1 METRIHNVTN
11 LYNYID
17 NSRQME
23 NLDCQIKQKE
33 AELELLDQLEQTYG
47 KLGVSALFGSVEKYN
62 KLKKEILKLRLV
74 RNSLEREVLW
84 FELGALLEE

>member
-17 NSRQME
+17 NSRQVE
-23 NLDCQIKQKE
+23 NLDRQIASKE
-33 AELELLDQLEQTYG
+33 EELELLDQMEKLYG

-62 KLKKEILKLRLV
+62 KLKKDILKLRLV
-74 RNSLEREVLW
+74 RNSVEREILW
-84 FELGALLEE
+84 FELSALLED